1 MKSLTVPLMVAA
13 ERLAGTSAMS
23 TSSNPL
29 SQHEN
34 CRRPCVALTRLLS
47 GISFLVQNCTGT
59 FAMAKVLSAMTN
71 ILVEAFKIGTNDTRL
86 LVGAPLL
93 LAALAMLA
101 CYVPARTAAKVDPW
115 TTLRQ
120 E

>member
-1 MKSLTVPLMVAA
+1 
-13 ERLAGTSAMS
+13 
-23 TSSNPL
+23 
-29 SQHEN
+29 
-34 CRRPCVALTRLLS
+34 
-47 GISFLVQNCTGT
+47 
-59 FAMAKVLSAMTN
+59 MTN
-71 ILVEAFKIGTNDTRL
+71 ILLEAFKIGTNDTRL